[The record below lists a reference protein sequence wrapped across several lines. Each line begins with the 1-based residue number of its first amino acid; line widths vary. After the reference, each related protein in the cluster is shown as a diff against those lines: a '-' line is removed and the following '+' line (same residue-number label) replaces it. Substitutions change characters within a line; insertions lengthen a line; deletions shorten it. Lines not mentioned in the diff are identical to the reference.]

1 MTNYDYYINEIM
13 KDIGVD
19 KKTGEIVNCPLNEKF
34 DCKDCIFG
42 DAKCLEKDA
51 KKVWLESEYEPII
64 ETDWSKVKI
73 DTPIYVKANLDDE
86 WIPRYFAKYLNGDV
100 YAWTD
105 GKTSFTT
112 HLKRQWNYA
121 KEKKKKKSATDE

>member
-73 DTPIYVKANLDDE
+73 DTPIYVKSHWDDE
-86 WIPRYFAKYLNGDV
+86 WMPSYFAGYLNGDI
-100 YAWTD
+100 YAWSD
-105 GKTSFTT
+105 GKASFTT
-112 HLKRQWNYA
+112 VLKRRWNHA
-121 KEKKKKKSATDE
+121 KLAINK

>member
-19 KKTGEIVNCPLNEKF
+19 KKTGEVINCPLNEKF

-51 KKVWLESEYEPII
+51 KKVWLESEYQSMV
-64 ETDWSKVKI
+64 DWSKVKI
-73 DTPIYVKANLDDE
+73 DTPIYVKIESTDK
-86 WIPRYFAKYLNGDV
+86 WTPRYFAEYKDGEV
-100 YAWTD
+100 YAWND

-112 HLKRQWNYA
+112 TARVSWNYA
-121 KEKKKKKSATDE
+121 KLAVKEESATDE